1 MELVKPVGSGG
12 LGISINALV
21 NDDNG
26 GMDGLMDEWMD
37 G

>member
-1 MELVKPVGSGG
+1 MELVKHVGSGG

-26 GMDGLMDEWMD
+26 GMDE
-37 G
+37 